1 MGSEAICAFCD
12 DKEQE
17 ENYINH
23 TNNFSYKGKKTTQF
37 KDEDLIQDDS
47 PLSFRFSPS
56 GIDYSKII
64 SDFGIIKW
72 SNNSVF
78 KGYFKN
84 NIPNGWGIY
93 FHHTNGTFQGEYYN
107 DQPNGF
113 GIYTHQS
120 ESTYIGYWKNERQDG
135 IGEEQWQEG
144 MEYIGEFSMGKK
156 NGIGRYTFPNGNIYY
171 GEWEQ
176 NLMNGFGIYLFD
188 QSKIYIGEWLNGLR
202 DGYGEVYSQNNNYF
216 FGYYRNNAQNGFF
229 LFYHDKTGKIIVG
242 YNTNGKVDGI
252 AKYFMPDNEGRILIL
267 RNGHKIK
274 EIKNFEEFVNSEN
287 ENDIKYK
294 QQLNKYYY
302 MNRNEIEEILREKI
316 KNENYYEMMEL
327 LKRDENQ

>member
-1 MGSEAICAFCD
+1 MGSQAICTFCD

-17 ENYINH
+17 ENYVNN
-23 TNNFSYKGKKTTQF
+23 TNNFSYKGKTAQF
-37 KDEDLIQDDS
+37 REEDLVEDDS
-47 PLSFRFSPS
+47 PLSFRFTPA

-72 SNNSVF
+72 SNNSIF

-93 FHHTNGTFQGEYYN
+93 FHHTNGTFEGEYYN

-113 GIYTHQS
+113 GIFTHQS
-120 ESTYIGYWKNERQDG
+120 ESSYIGYWKNERQDG
-135 IGEEQWQEG
+135 FGEEKWPEG
-144 MEYIGEFSMGKK
+144 MEYLGEFSMGKK

-176 NLMNGFGIYLFD
+176 NLFD
-188 QSKIYIGEWLNGLR
+188 QCRIYIGEWLNGLK
-202 DGYGEVYSQNNNYF
+202 DGYGEIYGQNNNYF
-216 FGYYRNNAQNGFF
+216 FGFYRNNAQNGFF
-229 LFYHDKTGKIIVG
+229 LFYNDKTGKIIVG

-252 AKYFMPDNEGRILIL
+252 AKYYMPENEGRILIL
-267 RNGHKIK
+267 KNGHKIK
-274 EIKNFEEFVNSEN
+274 EIKDLNEFVKNHN
-287 ENDIKYK
+287 ENDVRYIR
-294 QQLNKYYY
+294 QINKYYY
-302 MNRNEIEEILREKI
+302 MNRREIEDILKEKI
-316 KNENYYEMMEL
+316 KSEKYYEMLEL

>member
-1 MGSEAICAFCD
+1 MGTQAICAFCD
-12 DKEQE
+12 DKEPD
-17 ENYINH
+17 ENFVNH
-23 TNNFSYKGKKTTQF
+23 TNNFSYKGVTPHF
-37 KDEDLIQDDS
+37 NEEDLIQEES
-47 PLSFRFSPS
+47 PLSFRFRPS

-72 SNNSVF
+72 SNNSIF

-113 GIYTHQS
+113 GIFIH
-120 ESTYIGYWKNERQDG
+120 ENDSTYIGYWKNERQDG
-135 IGEEQWQEG
+135 FGEEKWPEG
-144 MEYIGEFSMGKK
+144 MQYLGEFSMGKK

-188 QSKIYIGEWLNGLR
+188 QCRIYIGEWLNGLK
-202 DGYGEVYSQNNNYF
+202 DGYGEIYGQNNNYF
-216 FGYYRNNAQNGFF
+216 FGYFRNNSQNGFF
-229 LFYHDKTGKIIVG
+229 LFYNDKTGKIIVG
-242 YNTNGKVDGI
+242 YNVNGKVDGI
-252 AKYFMPDNEGRILIL
+252 AKYYMPENEGRILIL
-267 RNGHKIK
+267 RNGHKIR
-274 EIKNFEEFVNSEN
+274 EIKNLEDLVKSED
-287 ENDIKYK
+287 ENDITLK

-302 MNRNEIEEILREKI
+302 MNRNEIEEILKEKI
-316 KNENYYEMMEL
+316 GNENYFEMLDL
-327 LKRDENQ
+327 LKRDDNQ